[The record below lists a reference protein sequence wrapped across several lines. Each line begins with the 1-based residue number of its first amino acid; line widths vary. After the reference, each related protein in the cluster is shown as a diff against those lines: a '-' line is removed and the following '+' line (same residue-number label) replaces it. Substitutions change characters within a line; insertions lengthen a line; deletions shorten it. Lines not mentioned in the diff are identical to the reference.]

1 MANQTD
7 VLRPYKPQ
15 TYPSLPGSQEL
26 FVATELGR
34 VAAAITQIIQ
44 VMKQLDARMVAH
56 GI

>member
-15 TYPSLPGSQEL
+15 TKPSLPDSEDRYL
-26 FVATELGR
+26 PTELQR
-34 VAAAITQIIQ
+34 ISNTLEQIIQ

-56 GI
+56 GF